1 MPVVIE
7 TTGICVLTPGELAL
21 ESKIVHTVSQ
31 KGVSTT
37 RTFVYWSALS
47 LVRVIL
53 SGSKK
58 RHHSQEIT
66 TLMTQPISRR
76 TIAKAGVWS
85 APVVAAS
92 AAVPAYAASKETPG
106 VQYGVYVSVQNN
118 GGYVGYASSNNTG
131 TINPASPEAHFTA
144 STNPDSDINWDD
156 ATSKP
161 KSATYVNGEGK
172 FTPVTNSQT
181 GANGAYMSSS
191 GFWWSVPTK
200 DTASGTGYIPG
211 SSVTLAAGATFVTE
225 VEYTVSASA
234 QSLLKLGKINGQSWS
249 PTGRKL
255 TGKTTELVASA
266 GQAKYLSVAQTA
278 GTWTAE
284 VPTVTKNSDGTY
296 TFKGRIVY
304 TTSKA
309 YTMKQSG
316 TKYYSQ
322 TNFMP
327 AQLRFPANDGWV
339 SYKQTSSVQVANL
352 TYSGNGATGSES
364 VSGQATTAQIN
375 P

>member
-1 MPVVIE
+1 
-7 TTGICVLTPGELAL
+7 
-21 ESKIVHTVSQ
+21 
-31 KGVSTT
+31 
-37 RTFVYWSALS
+37 
-47 LVRVIL
+47 
-53 SGSKK
+53 
-58 RHHSQEIT
+58 
-66 TLMTQPISRR
+66 MTQPISRR
-76 TIAKAGVWS
+76 AVAKAGVWS

-92 AAVPAYAASKETPG
+92 VAVPAYAASKETPG

-131 TINPASPEAHFTA
+131 TINPATPEAHFTA
-144 STNPDSDINWDD
+144 TTNPDSDINWDD

-161 KSATYVNGEGK
+161 KYTTYVNGEGK

-200 DTASGTGYIPG
+200 DTATGTGYIPG
-211 SSVTLAAGATFVTE
+211 GSVTLAAGATFVTE

-234 QSLLKLGKINGQSWS
+234 QSLTKLGKINGQSWS
-249 PTGRKL
+249 PSSRQL

-284 VPTVTKNSDGTY
+284 VPTVTQNSDGTY

-327 AQLRFPANDGWV
+327 AQLRFPANDGWI
-339 SYKQTSSVQVANL
+339 SYKQASSVQVANL
-352 TYSGNGATGSES
+352 TYSSNGATGSES

>member
-1 MPVVIE
+1 
-7 TTGICVLTPGELAL
+7 
-21 ESKIVHTVSQ
+21 
-31 KGVSTT
+31 
-37 RTFVYWSALS
+37 
-47 LVRVIL
+47 
-53 SGSKK
+53 
-58 RHHSQEIT
+58 
-66 TLMTQPISRR
+66 MTQPISRR

-200 DTASGTGYIPG
+200 DTATGTGYIPG
-211 SSVTLAAGATFVTE
+211 GSVTLAAGATFVTE

-234 QSLLKLGKINGQSWS
+234 QSLTKYGKINGQSWS

-309 YTMKQSG
+309 YTMKQTG

-327 AQLRFPANDGWV
+327 AQLNFPADNGWI
-339 SYKQTSSVQVANL
+339 SYKQTSTVQVANL

>member
-1 MPVVIE
+1 
-7 TTGICVLTPGELAL
+7 
-21 ESKIVHTVSQ
+21 
-31 KGVSTT
+31 
-37 RTFVYWSALS
+37 
-47 LVRVIL
+47 
-53 SGSKK
+53 
-58 RHHSQEIT
+58 
-66 TLMTQPISRR
+66 MTQPISRR

-296 TFKGRIVY
+296 TFKGRITF
-304 TTSKA
+304 TTTKA
-309 YTMKQSG
+309 YTLKQTGNKLYGQVVIMPGIVSF
-316 TKYYSQ
+316 S
-322 TNFMP
+322 P
-327 AQLRFPANDGWV
+327 AQGWV
-339 SYKQTSSVQVANL
+339 SYKQTSSIQNATI
-352 TYSGNGATGSES
+352 TYSGNGYTDTKAL
-364 VSGQATTAQIN
+364 SGAEATTQIN

>member
-1 MPVVIE
+1 
-7 TTGICVLTPGELAL
+7 
-21 ESKIVHTVSQ
+21 
-31 KGVSTT
+31 
-37 RTFVYWSALS
+37 
-47 LVRVIL
+47 
-53 SGSKK
+53 
-58 RHHSQEIT
+58 
-66 TLMTQPISRR
+66 
-76 TIAKAGVWS
+76 
-85 APVVAAS
+85 
-92 AAVPAYAASKETPG
+92 
-106 VQYGVYVSVQNN
+106 
-118 GGYVGYASSNNTG
+118 
-131 TINPASPEAHFTA
+131 
-144 STNPDSDINWDD
+144 
-156 ATSKP
+156 
-161 KSATYVNGEGK
+161 
-172 FTPVTNSQT
+172 
-181 GANGAYMSSS
+181 MSSS

-200 DTASGTGYIPG
+200 DTATGTGYIPG
-211 SSVTLAAGATFVTE
+211 GSVTLAAGATFVTE

-234 QSLLKLGKINGQSWS
+234 QSLTKLGKINGQSWS
-249 PTGRKL
+249 PSSRQL

-284 VPTVTKNSDGTY
+284 VPTITQNSDGTY

-352 TYSGNGATGSES
+352 TYSSNGASGSES

>member
-1 MPVVIE
+1 
-7 TTGICVLTPGELAL
+7 
-21 ESKIVHTVSQ
+21 
-31 KGVSTT
+31 
-37 RTFVYWSALS
+37 
-47 LVRVIL
+47 
-53 SGSKK
+53 
-58 RHHSQEIT
+58 
-66 TLMTQPISRR
+66 MTQPISRR
-76 TIAKAGVWS
+76 AIAKAGVWS

-144 STNPDSDINWDD
+144 SGTPDSDINWDD

-200 DTASGTGYIPG
+200 DTATGTGYISG

-225 VEYTVSASA
+225 VEYTVSAKA

-249 PTGRKL
+249 PSSRQL

-278 GTWTAE
+278 GTWTR
-284 VPTVTKNSDGTY
+284 P
-296 TFKGRIVY
+296 
-304 TTSKA
+304 
-309 YTMKQSG
+309 
-316 TKYYSQ
+316 
-322 TNFMP
+322 
-327 AQLRFPANDGWV
+327 
-339 SYKQTSSVQVANL
+339 
-352 TYSGNGATGSES
+352 
-364 VSGQATTAQIN
+364 
-375 P
+375 

>member
-1 MPVVIE
+1 M
-7 TTGICVLTPGELAL
+7 T
-21 ESKIVHTVSQ
+21 S
-31 KGVSTT
+31 
-37 RTFVYWSALS
+37 TFVYWSALS
-47 LVRVIL
+47 LVRIIL

-58 RHHSQEIT
+58 HHHSQEIT

-92 AAVPAYAASKETPG
+92 VAVPAYAASKETPG

-131 TINPASPEAHFTA
+131 TINPATPEAHFTA
-144 STNPDSDINWDD
+144 TTNPDSDINWDD

-161 KSATYVNGEGK
+161 KYTTYVNGEGK

-200 DTASGTGYIPG
+200 DTATGTGYIPG
-211 SSVTLAAGATFVTE
+211 GSVTLAAGATFVTE

-234 QSLLKLGKINGQSWS
+234 QSLTKLGKINGQSWS
-249 PTGRKL
+249 PSSRQL

-296 TFKGRIVY
+296 TFKE
-304 TTSKA
+304 
-309 YTMKQSG
+309 SG

-327 AQLRFPANDGWV
+327 AQLRFPANDGWI

-352 TYSGNGATGSES
+352 TYSSNGASGSES
-364 VSGQATTAQIN
+364 VSGQATTAEIH

>member
-1 MPVVIE
+1 M
-7 TTGICVLTPGELAL
+7 
-21 ESKIVHTVSQ
+21 
-31 KGVSTT
+31 
-37 RTFVYWSALS
+37 S
-47 LVRVIL
+47 LVRIIL

-58 RHHSQEIT
+58 HHHSQEIT

-92 AAVPAYAASKETPG
+92 VAVPAYAASKETPG

-131 TINPASPEAHFTA
+131 TINPATPEAHFTA
-144 STNPDSDINWDD
+144 TTNPDSDINWDD

-161 KSATYVNGEGK
+161 KYTTYVNGEGK

-200 DTASGTGYIPG
+200 DTATGTGYIPG
-211 SSVTLAAGATFVTE
+211 GSVTLAAGATFVTE

-234 QSLLKLGKINGQSWS
+234 QSLTKLGKINGQSWS
-249 PTGRKL
+249 PSSRQL

-284 VPTVTKNSDGTY
+284 VPTITQNSDGTY

-309 YTMKQSG
+309 YTMKESG

-352 TYSGNGATGSES
+352 TYSSNGASGSES
-364 VSGQATTAQIN
+364 VSGQATTAEIH

>member
-1 MPVVIE
+1 
-7 TTGICVLTPGELAL
+7 
-21 ESKIVHTVSQ
+21 
-31 KGVSTT
+31 
-37 RTFVYWSALS
+37 
-47 LVRVIL
+47 
-53 SGSKK
+53 
-58 RHHSQEIT
+58 
-66 TLMTQPISRR
+66 MTQPISRR
-76 TIAKAGVWS
+76 TVAKAGVWS

-92 AAVPAYAASKETPG
+92 AAVPAYAASKETPAC
-106 VQYGVYVSVQNN
+106 ST
-118 GGYVGYASSNNTG
+118 ACTSACRTTAATSATHPP
-131 TINPASPEAHFTA
+131 TTPAP
-144 STNPDSDINWDD
+144 STRQPRGALHRLRHPDSDINWDD

-200 DTASGTGYIPG
+200 DTATGTGYIPG

-225 VEYTVSASA
+225 VEYTVAASA
-234 QSLLKLGKINGQSWS
+234 QSLLKFGKINYQAYS
-249 PTGRKL
+249 GRKL

-266 GQAKYLSVAQTA
+266 YQAKYLSVAQTA

-364 VSGQATTAQIN
+364 VSGQYHHRGDSPVIDQPLMQGKNI
-375 P
+375 

>member
-1 MPVVIE
+1 
-7 TTGICVLTPGELAL
+7 
-21 ESKIVHTVSQ
+21 
-31 KGVSTT
+31 
-37 RTFVYWSALS
+37 
-47 LVRVIL
+47 
-53 SGSKK
+53 
-58 RHHSQEIT
+58 
-66 TLMTQPISRR
+66 MTQPISRR
-76 TIAKAGVWS
+76 AVAKAGVWS

-131 TINPASPEAHFTA
+131 TINPATPEAHFTA
-144 STNPDSDINWDD
+144 SGTPDSDINWDD

-200 DTASGTGYIPG
+200 DTATGTGYIPG

-234 QSLLKLGKINGQSWS
+234 QSLLKFGKINGQAWAPS
-249 PTGRKL
+249 GRKL

-284 VPTVTKNSDGTY
+284 VPTHQKLRRHLHLQGSYRLHHQQGVHHEAVRHQVLQPD
-296 TFKGRIVY
+296 
-304 TTSKA
+304 
-309 YTMKQSG
+309 
-316 TKYYSQ
+316 
-322 TNFMP
+322 
-327 AQLRFPANDGWV
+327 QLHA
-339 SYKQTSSVQVANL
+339 
-352 TYSGNGATGSES
+352 GAAALPGK
-364 VSGQATTAQIN
+364 
-375 P
+375 

>member
-1 MPVVIE
+1 M
-7 TTGICVLTPGELAL
+7 T
-21 ESKIVHTVSQ
+21 S
-31 KGVSTT
+31 
-37 RTFVYWSALS
+37 TFVYWSALS
-47 LVRVIL
+47 LVRIIL

-58 RHHSQEIT
+58 HHHSQEIT

-92 AAVPAYAASKETPG
+92 VAVPAYAASKETPG

-131 TINPASPEAHFTA
+131 T
-144 STNPDSDINWDD
+144 TNPDSDINWDD

-161 KSATYVNGEGK
+161 KYTTYVNGEGK

-200 DTASGTGYIPG
+200 DTATGTGYIPG
-211 SSVTLAAGATFVTE
+211 GSVTLAAGATFVTE

-234 QSLLKLGKINGQSWS
+234 QSLTKLGKINGQSWS
-249 PTGRKL
+249 PSSRQL

-284 VPTVTKNSDGTY
+284 VPTITQNSDGTY

-339 SYKQTSSVQVANL
+339 SYKQTSTVQVANL

-364 VSGQATTAQIN
+364 VSGQATTAEIH

>member
-1 MPVVIE
+1 M
-7 TTGICVLTPGELAL
+7 T
-21 ESKIVHTVSQ
+21 S
-31 KGVSTT
+31 
-37 RTFVYWSALS
+37 TFVYWSALS
-47 LVRVIL
+47 LVRIIL

-58 RHHSQEIT
+58 HHHSQEIT

-92 AAVPAYAASKETPG
+92 VAVPAYAASKETPG

-131 TINPASPEAHFTA
+131 TINPATPEAHFTA
-144 STNPDSDINWDD
+144 TTNPDSDINWDD

-161 KSATYVNGEGK
+161 KYTTYVNGEGK

-200 DTASGTGYIPG
+200 DTATGTGYIPG
-211 SSVTLAAGATFVTE
+211 GSVTLAAGATFVTE

-234 QSLLKLGKINGQSWS
+234 QSLTKLGKINGQSWS
-249 PTGRKL
+249 PSSRQL

-284 VPTVTKNSDGTY
+284 VPTIT
-296 TFKGRIVY
+296 
-304 TTSKA
+304 
-309 YTMKQSG
+309 Q
-316 TKYYSQ
+316 
-322 TNFMP
+322 NF
-327 AQLRFPANDGWV
+327 
-339 SYKQTSSVQVANL
+339 
-352 TYSGNGATGSES
+352 
-364 VSGQATTAQIN
+364 
-375 P
+375 

>member
-1 MPVVIE
+1 
-7 TTGICVLTPGELAL
+7 
-21 ESKIVHTVSQ
+21 
-31 KGVSTT
+31 
-37 RTFVYWSALS
+37 
-47 LVRVIL
+47 
-53 SGSKK
+53 
-58 RHHSQEIT
+58 
-66 TLMTQPISRR
+66 MTQPISRR

-234 QSLLKLGKINGQSWS
+234 VLQ
-249 PTGRKL
+249 PHRP
-255 TGKTTELVASA
+255 
-266 GQAKYLSVAQTA
+266 QA
-278 GTWTAE
+278 
-284 VPTVTKNSDGTY
+284 D
-296 TFKGRIVY
+296 R
-304 TTSKA
+304 
-309 YTMKQSG
+309 
-316 TKYYSQ
+316 
-322 TNFMP
+322 
-327 AQLRFPANDGWV
+327 
-339 SYKQTSSVQVANL
+339 
-352 TYSGNGATGSES
+352 
-364 VSGQATTAQIN
+364 
-375 P
+375 